1 MTYGKRLSG
10 VCCADWTSFLIGEKN
25 FFEHQRRRR
34 GEEAA
39 RPRAPPRGRHA
50 PGGTAR
56 RAVYPPT
63 ARGGPARAPPKD
75 RHAQSRRTAGGG
87 TRAQTGEAPT
97 ANARGRGTAG
107 RRRRG
112 ARGRRAAEDGEAAR
126 RAAKRP
132 EGRAATALAPGR
144 GPGRSREEGPRAER
158 NGSPVPHG
166 RGDHD
171 ERLPSC
177 PQGPFPT
184 RSARPASERSE
195 RAAPEELSG
204 TTGEHTK
211 SKSRG
216 LRKQANS
223 QATQAQRRRGPKNS
237 PSRRRPTRAHET
249 PKTGQ
254 ASGKVSTPKTSR
266 KRTTNQKIIIGIKNI
281 NISDHKKH
289 LQKNDGAGP
298 HGGGRAPW
306 CHSGHRREPK
316 ARPAKPPPQADM
328 CLAFCDRRCF
338 IDDMHRSPTPKRD
351 GGGRPWATEKAPR
364 FLPESLCL
372 MLRGE

>member
-1 MTYGKRLSG
+1 ML
-10 VCCADWTSFLIGEKN
+10 CADLTSFLIGEKIFLSTN
-25 FFEHQRRRR
+25 DGGGGKKPPGQKHPPGAGTHR
-34 GEEAA
+34 AA
-39 RPRAPPRGRHA
+39 RP
-50 PGGTAR
+50 
-56 RAVYPPT
+56 
-63 ARGGPARAPPKD
+63 GGPYTPRPLGGDPREHPPKD

-158 NGSPVPHG
+158 NGFPVPHG

-204 TTGEHTK
+204 ATGEHAK
-211 SKSRG
+211 RKSRG
-216 LRKQANS
+216 IRKQTNS
-223 QATQAQRRRGPKNS
+223 QPTQAQRRRGPKNS
-237 PSRRRPTRAHET
+237 PSRRRPTRANKT
-249 PKTGQ
+249 PQTRQ
-254 ASGKVSTPKTSR
+254 TSGKVSTPKTSR
-266 KRTTNQKIIIGIKNI
+266 KRTTNQKLIIGIKNI

-289 LQKNDGAGP
+289 LQKKKTTGP
-298 HGGGRAPW
+298 GPTGGP
-306 CHSGHRREPK
+306 
-316 ARPAKPPPQADM
+316 RPM
-328 CLAFCDRRCF
+328 VSFG
-338 IDDMHRSPTPKRD
+338 TPKGAKSKTGEAAAE
-351 GGGRPWATEKAPR
+351 GGHASC
-364 FLPESLCL
+364 FL
-372 MLRGE
+372 

>member
-1 MTYGKRLSG
+1 MK
-10 VCCADWTSFLIGEKN
+10 K

-87 TRAQTGEAPT
+87 TRAQMGEAPT

-158 NGSPVPHG
+158 NGFPVPHG

-171 ERLPSC
+171 ERLPGC

-195 RAAPEELSG
+195 RAAPERLETATESSKAARG
-204 TTGEHTK
+204 THRAAQGHKART
-211 SKSRG
+211 
-216 LRKQANS
+216 
-223 QATQAQRRRGPKNS
+223 ATQSHRRHEKHPRSRSHKGRIKQRAELIDSATPPRRTP
-237 PSRRRPTRAHET
+237 PSKRDRHAAKPPTAR
-249 PKTGQ
+249 
-254 ASGKVSTPKTSR
+254 
-266 KRTTNQKIIIGIKNI
+266 IKENNKPEI
-281 NISDHKKH
+281 HKKH
-289 LQKNDGAGP
+289 LQKKKTTGP
-298 HGGGRAPW
+298 GPTGGP
-306 CHSGHRREPK
+306 
-316 ARPAKPPPQADM
+316 RPM
-328 CLAFCDRRCF
+328 VSFG
-338 IDDMHRSPTPKRD
+338 TPKGAKSKTGEAAAE
-351 GGGRPWATEKAPR
+351 GGHASC
-364 FLPESLCL
+364 FL
-372 MLRGE
+372 